1 MKEKKR
7 ILWTLFLCVAVGLCG
22 CISRQPSVTEGSEIQ
37 FTEVSEQEIPEELKI
52 RMEEE
57 KKTPFMLTY
66 TDGDV
71 LYAARSYGPKE
82 KTGYQVRVDSVVEG
96 ELAIRIKTSLMGPEK
111 GEKTKDVVTYPYV
124 VIRLKVTE
132 KEILFE

>member
-1 MKEKKR
+1 
-7 ILWTLFLCVAVGLCG
+7 
-22 CISRQPSVTEGSEIQ
+22 
-37 FTEVSEQEIPEELKI
+37 
-52 RMEEE
+52 MEEE
-57 KKTPFMLTY
+57 KKTRFMLTY

-96 ELAIRIKTSLMGPEK
+96 ELAIRIQTSLMGPEK

-124 VIRLKVTE
+124 VIRLKATE